1 MFQWIQKL
9 VGQTPAPSQ
18 ADDEGAP
25 STRLPKA
32 SGFSLSRLSPSSVL
46 PSAPPAPA
54 AQPEEPAQAFVPVVE
69 EPAHPMAAFNV
80 QTESLRWVYSV
91 PRGGS
96 MGPNGLTLGHVA
108 DLVERMSLDVSRAA
122 DWVPRVP
129 SVLPGLLRTLRD
141 ENSSA
146 HDLAALLEQD
156 VSLLAEALK
165 EANSA
170 LYQRSNPVIQ
180 TEDAVRLLG
189 SQGLRML
196 IARVAFRPVLGAD
209 AGPLTQ
215 VGASRVW
222 ALGETCAQVSRALA
236 SARGLDPFEA
246 FLSGLALHVGL
257 LVSLR
262 MTDRVAH
269 LARPDPHGLG
279 PRRVLL
285 DDSAS
290 AANQNQTAQDL
301 MHLVALLSHRVA
313 ARWEMPDNVVGTLT
327 GLSDPLARG
336 RWGKACELLEV
347 AQEAARL
354 WVLAEAG
361 WLPAPLPDCWS
372 HLPPDAQQW
381 LELHSHT
388 TSHADSSAE
397 D

>member
-9 VGQTPAPSQ
+9 VGPSSPS
-18 ADDEGAP
+18 ADDGADGGP
-25 STRLPKA
+25 ATRTPRA
-32 SGFSLSRLSPSSVL
+32 SGFGLSRLATVI
-46 PSAPPAPA
+46 APPQPPSLPA
-54 AQPEEPAQAFVPVVE
+54 EADAFVPVVE
-69 EPAHPMAAFNV
+69 EPAHPMGDFNV
-80 QTESLRWVYSV
+80 QTESLRWVYSL
-91 PRGGS
+91 PRGAAT
-96 MGPNGLTLGHVA
+96 GPNGLTLGHVT

-129 SVLPGLLRTLRD
+129 SVLPGLLRTLRN

-146 HDLAALLEQD
+146 HDLAALIEQD
-156 VSLLAEALK
+156 VTLLAEALR

-170 LYQRSNPVIQ
+170 LYQRDTPITQ

-189 SQGLRML
+189 SQGLRLL
-196 IARVAFRPVLGAD
+196 IARVAFRPVLGSD

-215 VGASRVW
+215 MGAGRVW
-222 ALGETCAQVSRALA
+222 ALGEACAQACRALA
-236 SARGLDPFEA
+236 TGRGVDPFEA

-279 PRRVLL
+279 PRRVLV
-285 DDSAS
+285 DESPT
-290 AANQNQTAQDL
+290 AADQNQTAQDL

-313 ARWEMPDNVVGTLT
+313 ARWELPDNVVGTLT
-327 GLSDPLARG
+327 GLVDPLARQ
-336 RWGKACELLEV
+336 RWDAACELLE
-347 AQEAARL
+347 AGQEVARL
-354 WVLAEAG
+354 LVLAEAG
-361 WLPAPLPDCWS
+361 WLPAPLPECWG

-381 LELHSHT
+381 LHAHHT
-388 TSHADSSAE
+388 SPSDTE

>member
-9 VGQTPAPSQ
+9 VGHAPAP
-18 ADDEGAP
+18 APTEPDGAP
-25 STRLPKA
+25 TTRAPQA
-32 SGFSLSRLSPSSVL
+32 SGFGPSRLHPPSVL
-46 PSAPPAPA
+46 PSPQPAPTAVPAPA
-54 AQPEEPAQAFVPVVE
+54 EGFVPVVE
-69 EPAHPMAAFNV
+69 EPAHPMTAFNV
-80 QTESLRWVYSV
+80 QTEALHWVYSV
-91 PRGGS
+91 PRGGRI
-96 MGPNGLTLGHVA
+96 GPNGLTLSHVA
-108 DLVERMSLDVSRAA
+108 DLVERMSLDASRAA

-129 SVLPGLLRTLRD
+129 AVLPGLLRTLRD

-146 HDLAALLEQD
+146 HDLASLIEQD

-170 LYQRSNPVIQ
+170 LYQRSTPITQ

-189 SQGLRML
+189 SQGLRLL
-196 IARVAFRPVLGAD
+196 IARVAFRPVLGSD

-215 VGASRVW
+215 VGANRVW
-222 ALGETCAQVSRALA
+222 ALGETCAQACRALA
-236 SARGLDPFEA
+236 PERGVDPFEA

-279 PRRVLL
+279 PRRVLV
-285 DDSAS
+285 DEDAPTP
-290 AANQNQTAQDL
+290 ANQNQTAQDL

-313 ARWEMPDNVVGTLT
+313 ARWELPDNVVGTLT
-327 GLSDPLARG
+327 GLADPLARG
-336 RWGKACELLEV
+336 RWQAACELLEV

-354 WVLAEAG
+354 AVLADAG
-361 WLPAPLPDCWS
+361 WLPAPLPECWG
-372 HLPPDAQQW
+372 HLPPDAQLW
-381 LELHSHT
+381 LARHT
-388 TSHADSSAE
+388 QPAPDTD